1 MRGSAYKIMAANG
14 EFSSGGTYPSF
25 SPEGKAWASR
35 RALNLHL
42 AHLGSWG
49 RETYAVAAVT
59 ILEANFEHKFFSQ
72 YSLEE
77 WEYIT
82 NLRRLARE
90 AKRDEWKASQQGH
103 LDQGAGI

>member
-1 MRGSAYKIMAANG
+1 MGSAYKIMAANG
-14 EFSSGGTYPSF
+14 EFSSGGMYPSF

-42 AHLGSWG
+42 AYLGSWGG
-49 RETYAVAAVT
+49 RETYAVADVT
-59 ILEANFEHKFFSQ
+59 ILEANFEDETFNQ
-72 YSLEE
+72 YSLED

-82 NLRRLARE
+82 RQRRLARE
-90 AKRDEWKASQQGH
+90 IERDEWKSSQQGR